1 MNKPDWKDAPE
12 WADRIIKSGGEF
24 FFSNKTFFTG
34 RSRAILLHGG
44 VASYDCNG
52 AADDWYVKCLDSDLV
67 ETRPDPWAE
76 GEERMKVI
84 PQNGNEGEHYD
95 ELPELDEFL
104 GEKAESIDQVM
115 SVEGYDCL
123 RDVLVRAYD
132 QAAKGKGDERHAQG
146 AAFEDQPM
154 QKTIDLY
161 GVGFALGQSAKKAQ
175 ESMRLPKDRAIAELL
190 GGINYLA
197 GAIINMEKSD

>member
-1 MNKPDWKDAPE
+1 MSEPDWKDLKNWPKDAKLLVLVDGGFFCKWVDDIE
-12 WADRIIKSGGEF
+12 YNFFIKNNYWKMADIQYEESEYN
-24 FFSNKTFFTG
+24 SEPW
-34 RSRAILLHGG
+34 
-44 VASYDCNG
+44 DCK
-52 AADDWYVKCLDSDLV
+52 Y
-67 ETRPDPWAE
+67 RPGPWAE
-76 GEERMKVI
+76 GEERIENIVR
-84 PQNGNEGEHYD
+84 NSGEGEHYD

-104 GEKAESIDQVM
+104 GTEAGVVDPVM

-123 RDVLVRAYD
+123 RDVLIRAYD

-146 AAFEDQPM
+146 SAFEDQPM

-197 GAIINMEKSD
+197 GAIINMEKSK

>member
-1 MNKPDWKDAPE
+1 MDKPDWKDAPD
-12 WADRIIKSGGEF
+12 WANRIMKNKGTDELCWANYISYKYKFMHKGDTAHK
-24 FFSNKTFFTG
+24 FSSSKAVF
-34 RSRAILLHGG
+34 S
-44 VASYDCNG
+44 
-52 AADDWYVKCLDSDLV
+52 LV
-67 ETRPDPWAE
+67 EMRPDPWAE
-76 GEERMKVI
+76 GEERMENIVR
-84 PQNGNEGEHYD
+84 NAGEGEHYD
-95 ELPELDEFL
+95 ELLPTLDEFL
-104 GEKAESIDQVM
+104 GIEAIAIDPVM

-123 RDVLVRAYD
+123 RDVLIRAYD

-154 QKTIDLY
+154 QKIIDLY

-197 GAIINMEKSD
+197 GAIINMEKSK

>member
-1 MNKPDWKDAPE
+1 MDKIDWTTAPHDADVFISGYFRKWVDGQEYILAGSEWSKPLNSWSIE
-12 WADRIIKSGGEF
+12 RHELEGSFVIE
-24 FFSNKTFFTG
+24 
-34 RSRAILLHGG
+34 
-44 VASYDCNG
+44 
-52 AADDWYVKCLDSDLV
+52 
-67 ETRPDPWAE
+67 RPDPWAE

-104 GEKAESIDQVM
+104 GTEADAVEPIM

-132 QAAKGKGDERHAQG
+132 QASKGKGDERHAQG
-146 AAFEDQPM
+146 SAFEDQPM
-154 QKTIDLY
+154 QKIIDLY

-197 GAIINMEKSD
+197 GAIINMEKSE

>member
-12 WADRIIKSGGEF
+12 D
-24 FFSNKTFFTG
+24 SNHF
-34 RSRAILLHGG
+34 I
-44 VASYDCNG
+44 NG
-52 AADDWYVKCLDSDLV
+52 AFRKWINGKELIHSCGIWVRSGANLSLDDHAGCDFQI
-67 ETRPDPWAE
+67 ETRTDPWAE

-104 GEKAESIDQVM
+104 GKETDAIDPVM

-123 RDVLVRAYD
+123 RDVLIRAYD

-154 QKTIDLY
+154 QKIINLY

-175 ESMRLPKDRAIAELL
+175 ESMRLPSDHAIAELL
-190 GGINYLA
+190 GGIVYLA
-197 GAIINMEKSD
+197 GAIINMEKSK